1 MNDSTE
7 LYTCGLEMKG
17 GLSKEI
23 DYPQKFV
30 YAPKS
35 QFPGKPPAHVGKEV
49 PKERL
54 AMKMSL
60 GK

>member
-7 LYTCGLEMKG
+7 LHACGLEMKG
-17 GLSKEI
+17 GLASNI

-30 YAPKS
+30 RADKA
-35 QFPGKPPAHVGKEV
+35 QFPGKPPAHPGKEM
-49 PKERL
+49 PRGEAIKIS
-54 AMKMSL
+54 M